1 MSRGDRQ
8 AAEASGEQMLGAVV
22 WVGAPEL
29 RVGWVPYA
37 RLHLGLIL

>member
-8 AAEASGEQMLGAVV
+8 AAEASREQMLGAVE
-22 WVGAPEL
+22 WVGVPEL
-29 RVGWVPYA
+29 QLGWVPCA